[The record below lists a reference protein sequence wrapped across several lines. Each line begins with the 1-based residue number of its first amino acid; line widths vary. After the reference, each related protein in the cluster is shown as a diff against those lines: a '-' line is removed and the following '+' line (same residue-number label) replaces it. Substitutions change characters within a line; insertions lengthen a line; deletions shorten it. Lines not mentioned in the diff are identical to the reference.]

1 MQLNLLLTCLLYVGI
16 LPFST
21 IQTSDSRPA
30 ADNEI
35 HWMSWEEAVEANK
48 LEPKKILVDVF
59 TDWCHWCRVMD
70 QKTFSKEDIITYVNQ
85 HFYAVKLNAEGKEDI
100 QWNEQVFSYQADG
113 RRGSHQLASTLLD
126 GLMSYP
132 SFVFLTEDYQ
142 KIRISKG
149 FKPAVAFLE
158 ELKFAAEEQYKQMTE

>member
-1 MQLNLLLTCLLYVGI
+1 MQSHG
-16 LPFST
+16 
-21 IQTSDSRPA
+21 
-30 ADNEI
+30 
-35 HWMSWEEAVEANK
+35 
-48 LEPKKILVDVF
+48 
-59 TDWCHWCRVMD
+59 

-100 QWNEQVFSYQADG
+100 QWNVQVFSYQADG

-142 KIRISKG
+142 KIRVSKG